1 MKHIAEQF
9 ELPLN
14 KAGKGRKTVVA
25 NVRMGKMPRFV
36 TGLEIAA
43 LCMPKGDGAQ
53 EAFERDL
60 SMAGDDDEF
69 NPEY

>member
-14 KAGKGRKTVVA
+14 KAGKGRKMVVA
-25 NVRMGKMPRFV
+25 NVRVGKIPRFV

-43 LCMPKGDGAQ
+43 LCMPRGDGACD
-53 EAFERDL
+53 AFERDL
-60 SMAGDDDEF
+60 GMGDDDEF

>member
-14 KAGKGRKTVVA
+14 KAPKRPTVVA
-25 NVRMGKMPRFV
+25 NVRVGRMPRFV

-43 LCMPKGDGAQ
+43 LCMPRGDGACD
-53 EAFERDL
+53 AFERDL
-60 SMAGDDDEF
+60 AMGELNDFDLDL
-69 NPEY
+69 Y